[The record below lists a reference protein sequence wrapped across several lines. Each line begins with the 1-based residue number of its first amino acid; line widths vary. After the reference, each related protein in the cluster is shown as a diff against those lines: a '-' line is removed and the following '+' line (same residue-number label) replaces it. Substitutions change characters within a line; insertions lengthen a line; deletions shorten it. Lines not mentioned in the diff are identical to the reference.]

1 MQKKLFI
8 ISNERFY
15 SDQKNFYCDN
25 IAEKTLP
32 DGLSKNFEVKIIGRV
47 SSIKRAHKLNLKKII
62 TTNN

>member
-32 DGLSKNFEVKIIGRV
+32 DGLSKNFEIEII
-47 SSIKRAHKLNLKKII
+47 HKKYNQ
-62 TTNN
+62 